1 MLARWINPVFLG
13 AVAASSIAANLAMPE
28 LRPYI
33 HSAVYLLAGLL
44 CVEIARDYDHKLMR
58 LSWLLFSGEAF
69 LLALHFPLAT
79 PAATAWLG
87 VAPRDHLAL
96 AMVQMGL
103 TSLLAGMV
111 VTWWQLRQ
119 FGLGFHARGMDWAA
133 VGAILTGMAV
143 FFGLSW
149 QGGWMSPMMAGAR
162 VLLFMAAAV
171 SILLNRFCQQM
182 GGGEIARV
190 IRFIIAYVA
199 TRCVMNLVFAVNK
212 TWAPVALELE
222 DLFNVVFPWIFLFGV
237 TLRARVAVRAE
248 AELSRVA
255 KPAAWNPKPSTG
267 WDGGRPSY

>member
-1 MLARWINPVFLG
+1 MLARWIDPVFLG
-13 AVAASSIAANLAMPE
+13 VVAASSIAANLAMPE
-28 LRPYI
+28 LRIYI
-33 HSAVYLLAGLL
+33 HTAVYLLAGLL

-58 LSWLLFSGEAF
+58 LSWVLFSGEAF
-69 LLALHFPLAT
+69 ILALHFPLAT
-79 PAATAWLG
+79 PVATAWLG
-87 VAPRDHLAL
+87 AAPRDHLAL
-96 AMVQMGL
+96 AMVQLGL
-103 TSLLAGMV
+103 SSLLAGMV

-119 FGLGFHARGMDWAA
+119 FGLGFHARVMDWAA

-149 QGGWMSPMMAGAR
+149 QGGWMFPMMAGAR
-162 VLLFMAAAV
+162 VLLFLAAAV

-222 DLFNVVFPWIFLFGV
+222 DLLNVVFPWIFLFGV
-237 TLRARVAVRAE
+237 TLRARVAVQAE
-248 AELSRVA
+248 AELARVA
-255 KPAAWNPKPSTG
+255 GIAS
-267 WDGGRPSY
+267 SF

>member
-13 AVAASSIAANLAMPE
+13 IVAAASIAANLAMPE
-28 LRPYI
+28 LRLYI
-33 HSAVYLLAGLL
+33 HSAAYLLTGLL

-58 LSWLLFSGEAF
+58 LSWVLFSGEPF
-69 LLALHFPLAT
+69 SLAASFPLGISAVVS
-79 PAATAWLG
+79 WLG
-87 VAPRDHLAL
+87 GVTQRDHIAL
-96 AMVQMGL
+96 EMVQLGL
-103 TSLLAGMV
+103 TCLLAGMIL
-111 VTWWQLRQ
+111 TWWQLRQ
-119 FGLGFHARGMDWAA
+119 FGLGFHARGMDWVA
-133 VGAILTGMAV
+133 VGAILTGMAI

-149 QGGWMSPMMAGAR
+149 QGGWMFPMMAGAR
-162 VLLFMAAAV
+162 VLLFLAAAV

-222 DLFNVVFPWIFLFGV
+222 DLLNVVFPWIFLFGV

-248 AELSRVA
+248 AELARVNGIA
-255 KPAAWNPKPSTG
+255 S
-267 WDGGRPSY
+267 SI